1 MSPRPLRPRC
11 LDDIDTVLSKPSAAL
26 ALDISLDTLERI
38 IARGELR
45 LIRITP
51 RRVGIRRS
59 ELERYIASRETAA

>member
-1 MSPRPLRPRC
+1 MSPRPLTARA
-11 LDDIDTVLSKPSAAL
+11 LDDIDSVLSKATAAAAL
-26 ALDISLDTLERI
+26 DVSHDTLERI

-59 ELERYIASRETAA
+59 ELERYITAREGVA